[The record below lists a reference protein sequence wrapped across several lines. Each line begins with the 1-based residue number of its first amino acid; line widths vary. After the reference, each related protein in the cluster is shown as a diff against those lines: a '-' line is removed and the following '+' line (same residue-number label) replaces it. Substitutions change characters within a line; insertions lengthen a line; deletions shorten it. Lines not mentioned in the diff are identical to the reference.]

1 MHISNA
7 EIGLVFNEIADLLEI
22 EDSNPFRIRAYRN
35 AARTMETLVPSVE
48 QLVEEGRDLSEL
60 PGIGADLAGKI
71 TEIVH
76 GAGTCALREQLR
88 GELPPQIEQLLRIPG
103 LGPKR
108 VKLLYTERG
117 IHTPEQLLRAA
128 REGQLRSIRGLGEKA
143 EQKILEA
150 VQAQLSKAKRYSIAD
165 AARLV
170 EPLVQYLKQNAAVE
184 RLEVAG
190 SFRRGKETVGDVDI
204 VTCSTRKE
212 EVTQYFVDYGAVQ
225 RVLSHGPTRAS
236 VELGQGLQ
244 VDLRVVEPESFGAA
258 LHYFTGSKAHN
269 IEIRTLAL
277 KRGLKINEYG
287 VFEGEQRIAG
297 DTEQSVFASVGLPF
311 IAPEL
316 RENRGE
322 IEAARDGKLP
332 KLVTRR
338 DLKGEL
344 HSHTKASDGRNT
356 LREMVQAAQRLGLS
370 YLGITDHARHGGWS
384 VDADALARQAEE
396 IDRINDELEGFTVL
410 KGVEVDIL
418 DDGALDLP
426 DDALRRLDYVI
437 ASVHGGFRLTREQQ
451 TSRLLRAIEHPCVN
465 LIGHPTARLLFG
477 RDPIDVDIERVIRHA
492 GECDCALELDAQPM
506 RLDLNELHCR
516 MAKDSGTLVAIN
528 ADAHSVLDFEDIRY
542 GVGQARRGWLE
553 PHDVL
558 NTRSLTQ
565 LRAFFHRKRGAGRAR

>member
-1 MHISNA
+1 MTTNA
-7 EIGLVFNEIADLLEI
+7 EIALVFSEIADLLEI
-22 EDSNPFRIRAYRN
+22 EDGNPFRIRAYRN
-35 AARTMETLVPSVE
+35 AARTMETLVPSVA
-48 QLVEEGRDLSEL
+48 QLLDEGRDLSEL

-71 TEIVH
+71 GEIVH
-76 GAGTCALREQLR
+76 GGGTCALREQLR
-88 GELPPQIEQLLRIPG
+88 GALPPQIEKLLRIPG

-150 VQAQLSKAKRYSIAD
+150 VEAQVSKARRFSIAD

-170 EPLVQYLKQNAAVE
+170 EPLVQYLRPHVD

-190 SFRRGKETVGDVDI
+190 SFRRGKETVGDIDI
-204 VTCSTRKE
+204 VTCSMEREK
-212 EVTQYFVDYGAVQ
+212 VTQRFVDYQGVQ

-236 VELGQGLQ
+236 VEIGQGLQ
-244 VDLRVVEPESFGAA
+244 VDLRVVEPESYGAA

-277 KRGLKINEYG
+277 KRELKINEYG
-287 VFEGEQRIAG
+287 VFAGETRIAG
-297 DTEQSVFASVGLPF
+297 DTEESVFAAVGLPF
-311 IAPEL
+311 IPPEL

-332 KLVTRR
+332 RLVSRG

-344 HSHTKASDGRNT
+344 HSHTIASDGRNS
-356 LREMVQAAQRLGLS
+356 LREMVDAARRLGLS

-384 VDADALARQAEE
+384 VDADALARQAGE
-396 IDRINDELEGFTVL
+396 IDRINEQLDGFTVL
-410 KGVEVDIL
+410 RGAEVDIR
-418 DDGALDLP
+418 DDGTLDLP
-426 DDALRRLDYVI
+426 DDALRQLDYVI
-437 ASVHGGFRLTREQQ
+437 ASVHGGFGLSREQQ

-465 LIGHPTARLLFG
+465 LIGHPTARLVLG
-477 RDPIDVDIERVIRHA
+477 RPPIDVDIERVIRQARDCH
-492 GECDCALELDAQPM
+492 CALELDAQPM

-516 MAKDSGTLVAIN
+516 MAKDAGAMIVID
-528 ADAHSVLDFEDIRY
+528 ADAHSVLDFEDIRF
-542 GVGQARRGWLE
+542 GIGQARRAWLE

-558 NTRSLTQ
+558 NTRPLDQ
-565 LRAFFHRKRGAGRAR
+565 LRAFFASKRSAPRRH

>member
-1 MHISNA
+1 MTTNA
-7 EIGLVFNEIADLLEI
+7 EIALVFSEIADLLEI
-22 EDSNPFRIRAYRN
+22 EDGNPFRIRAYRN
-35 AARTMETLVPSVE
+35 AARTVETLGPNVA
-48 QLVEEGRDLSEL
+48 QLLDEGRNLSEL
-60 PGIGADLAGKI
+60 PGIGADLAHKI
-71 TEIVH
+71 DEIVH
-76 GAGTCALREQLR
+76 GGGTCALREQLR
-88 GELPPQIEQLLRIPG
+88 GELPPQIEKLLRIPG

-128 REGQLRSIRGLGEKA
+128 QEGQLRSIRGLGEKA

-150 VQAQLSKAKRYSIAD
+150 VQAQLSKARRFSIAD

-170 EPLVQYLKQNAAVE
+170 EPLVQYLKQHPAVE

-204 VTCSTRKE
+204 VTCSKRKE
-212 EVTQYFVDYGAVQ
+212 EVTQHFVDYRAVQ
-225 RVLSHGPTRAS
+225 RLLSHGPTRAS
-236 VELGQGLQ
+236 VEIGQDLQ

-269 IEIRTLAL
+269 IEVRTLAL

-297 DTEQSVFASVGLPF
+297 ETEESVFASVGLPY

-332 KLVTRR
+332 QLVSRS

-344 HSHTKASDGRNT
+344 HSHTTASDGRNT
-356 LREMVQAAQRLGLS
+356 LREMVEAARRLGLS
-370 YLGITDHARHGGWS
+370 YLGISDHARHGGWS

-396 IDRINDELEGFTVL
+396 IDRINEELDGFTVL

-418 DDGALDLP
+418 DDGTLDLP
-426 DDALRRLDYVI
+426 DEALRQLDYVI
-437 ASVHGGFRLTREQQ
+437 ASVHGGFNLTREQQ
-451 TSRLLRAIEHPCVN
+451 TSRLLRAIEHPCVS
-465 LIGHPTARLLFG
+465 LIGHPTARLVYG
-477 RDPIDVDIERVIRHA
+477 RPPIDVDIERVIRHA
-492 GECDCALELDAQPM
+492 RDCHCALELDAQPM

-516 MAKDSGTLVAIN
+516 MAKDAGAMIVID
-528 ADAHSVLDFEDIRY
+528 ADTHSVHDFEDIRF
-542 GVGQARRGWLE
+542 GIGQARRGWLE
-553 PHDVL
+553 PRDVL
-558 NTRSLTQ
+558 NTRPLEQ
-565 LRAFFHRKRGAGRAR
+565 LRAFFARKRSAG